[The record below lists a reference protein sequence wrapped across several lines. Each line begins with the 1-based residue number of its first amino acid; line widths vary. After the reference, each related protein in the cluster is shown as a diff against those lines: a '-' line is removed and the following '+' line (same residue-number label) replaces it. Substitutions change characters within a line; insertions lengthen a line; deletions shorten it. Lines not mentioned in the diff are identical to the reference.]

1 MRVVS
6 FLVATNWNQLIYQI
20 LEIQQLVIWVIYYT
34 FGCSSLEYLDMS
46 NYKSNIENSDNENM
60 FDCVENIKYIPEIK

>member
-6 FLVATNWNQLIYQI
+6 FLVATTWNQLIYQI